1 MRGGRRGRMCYWWP
15 AATDPLTRKKCS
27 GDVLLAGGLALGCL
41 TSEVR
46 ARQRK
51 GRFLW
56 SEPGGLDQTLGW
68 RESVPGEGVA
78 PQGGESLPAAG
89 EELGAARS
97 GNTEQVLEGSAC
109 PPSPGA
115 RLASPLVSPSE
126 EKPEGP
132 SVPLCPPG
140 QSCLSLWEA
149 PPSGSPCVPGALDRL
164 LLFYGA
170 WGLCLPS
177 TPPCTPGSL
186 CSLSALGSVPAKLP
200 MVGAEVL
207 AAFQGIFP
215 GSWPRLTAWL
225 FGQGCSRV

>member
-1 MRGGRRGRMCYWWP
+1 M
-15 AATDPLTRKKCS
+15 
-27 GDVLLAGGLALGCL
+27 ALGYL

-51 GRFLW
+51 GHFLW
-56 SEPGGLDQTLGW
+56 SEPRGLDETLGW

-97 GNTEQVLEGSAC
+97 GNTEQLLGSSAC

-115 RLASPLVSPSE
+115 TRPASCVAFRRQARGPWRPPLPAWPELSVSVGSASVRVAVRSWGTRPSAVILRGVGAF
-126 EKPEGP
+126 P
-132 SVPLCPPG
+132 PLLHPPT
-140 QSCLSLWEA
+140 S
-149 PPSGSPCVPGALDRL
+149 R
-164 LLFYGA
+164 
-170 WGLCLPS
+170 
-177 TPPCTPGSL
+177 TPGSP
-186 CSLSALGSVPAKLP
+186 CSLSALGSVPATLP
-200 MVGAEVL
+200 TVGAEVL